1 MLAVYISRDRL
12 AGIFFRDFYALFTT
26 KSAVEPIE
34 NETLTLVKKKLLKEF
49 IFHNEVNRANIM
61 AHNKFMHQIWNESK
75 LSFFQSFTSQYEP

>member
-1 MLAVYISRDRL
+1 MIDSL
-12 AGIFFRDFYALFTT
+12 GFFRDFFALFTI

-34 NETLTLVKKKLLKEF
+34 NETLTLVKKKLPKEF

-75 LSFFQSFTSQYEP
+75 LSFFQSFTSQHEP